1 MKGGKMKKI
10 KMVKDYF
17 TSYCM
22 ENNVNGDD
30 IERLLDILYA
40 ETIEYFGNYE
50 TFYNYFTSEF

>member
-1 MKGGKMKKI
+1 MKKI